1 MRKPIKI
8 LIVTAVLAAVFLA
21 VFLPV
26 YFLKIRPDRQ
36 RKVRLALFQAY
47 YDTKVASY
55 EEENKGIE
63 AGEIDVVFLGDSLTD
78 GCDLARYYPDYR
90 SLNRGI
96 GGDTTTGLLKRMK
109 VSVYD
114 VKPKV
119 AVVLIGGNNLKT
131 MFDDYEEILK
141 GLQGNIPDTKVVLV
155 SLTSMSEKNEIAALN
170 NVRIKLL
177 AEHYGYEYADV
188 FSALFDEGSMAIRGE
203 YTSDG
208 AHLTDAGYQVLSAV
222 ITAAIERALAA

>member
-1 MRKPIKI
+1 MRKPGKF
-8 LIVTAVLAAVFLA
+8 LIIAAVIAAVFLA

-26 YFLKIRPDRQ
+26 YFLKIRPEQ
-36 RKVRLALFQAY
+36 RNKELRALFQAY
-47 YDTKVASY
+47 YDAKVASY
-55 EEENKGIE
+55 EEENQTILP
-63 AGEIDVVFLGDSLTD
+63 GEVDVVFLGDSLTD
-78 GCDLARYYPDYR
+78 GCDLARYYPDYVC
-90 SLNRGI
+90 LNRGI

-119 AVVLIGGNNLKT
+119 AVLLIGGNNLKT
-131 MFDDYEEILK
+131 MFEDYEELLK

-188 FSALFDEGSMAIRGE
+188 FSALFDEGSMAIRAE